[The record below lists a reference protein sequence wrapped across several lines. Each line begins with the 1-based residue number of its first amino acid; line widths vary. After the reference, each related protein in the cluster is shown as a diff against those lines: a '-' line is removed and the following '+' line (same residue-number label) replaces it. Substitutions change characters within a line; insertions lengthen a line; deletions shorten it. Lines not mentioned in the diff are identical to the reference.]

1 MDALSS
7 VFAVGGRMERGG
19 YFMQLG
25 IRLHDIA
32 PGTLEERLV
41 IAEQQG
47 FACGHLALTK
57 VLRDYPGNQAL
68 TPGFAM
74 HLRRLFAAHHL
85 DVAVLGNYKNLANPD
100 AAQLAEIQ
108 RGYYEHIRFA
118 ALLGA
123 GVVGTETGAPN
134 TGYVEDTPE
143 SKTEAALGTFIHNLR
158 PVVACAE
165 QFGVI
170 VAIEPVCRHI
180 VYDSQRALAV
190 LRAIDS
196 PNLQIILDPVNLLG
210 PHNVDVR
217 QAVIRQAIA
226 DLGDYV
232 AVVHL
237 KDFQRGENGKL
248 VSVACGQGE
257 MDYTDIL
264 RFIKERKPYIHATL
278 ENTTPDNAVATRQLI
293 QQQYDAL

>member
-1 MDALSS
+1 
-7 VFAVGGRMERGG
+7 
-19 YFMQLG
+19 MQLG

-32 PGTLEERLV
+32 PGTIEERLA
-41 IAEQQG
+41 IAEEQG

-57 VLRDYPGNQAL
+57 MLKDYPGNQAL

-74 HLRRLFAAHHL
+74 YLRKLFARYRL

-100 AAQLAEIQ
+100 PAQLAAIQ
-108 RGYYEHIRFA
+108 QGYYENIRFA
-118 ALLGA
+118 AMLGA

-134 TGYVEDTPE
+134 VDYVEDTPE
-143 SKTEAALGTFIHNLR
+143 SKTEAALGTFIRNLR

-165 QFGVI
+165 RFGVI
-170 VAIEPVCRHI
+170 LAIEPVCRHI

-210 PHNVDVR
+210 PHNVDDR
-217 QAVIRQAIA
+217 QAVIRQAIT

-237 KDFQRGENGKL
+237 KDFQRGADGKL
-248 VSVACGQGE
+248 ISVACGQGE

-264 RFIKERKPYIHATL
+264 RFIKTRKPHIHATL
-278 ENTTPDNAVATRQLI
+278 ENTRPDNAVATRAFI
-293 QQQYDAL
+293 QRQYDARI